1 MENNNEFL
9 KYKGRP
15 LVRKG
20 DTLYY
25 GDTSEKFIIMLKI
38 STNKEF
44 DSIEVSDE
52 IQVFLIKTDP
62 DLSPADKIVKKSKK
76 NGLYNAMDIGA
87 IWLERA
93 LANK

>member
-1 MENNNEFL
+1 MEKEFL
-9 KYKGRP
+9 TYKNRP
-15 LVRKG
+15 LVRNG

-25 GDTSEKFIIMLKI
+25 GDTSEKFIIMLKVNNSKAI
-38 STNKEF
+38 DDIKVA
-44 DSIEVSDE
+44 DEV
-52 IQVFLIKTDP
+52 QVFLIKTDP
-62 DLSPADKIVKKSKK
+62 DLSPAEKIVKKSKK